1 VKVGLVLGA
10 GGFVGGAWLT
20 GALEA
25 IEEETGWRPRQADH
39 IVGTSAGA
47 MIAALTAAGVP
58 AGEIPG
64 LFIGKDNDAAAAVDP
79 ALRERPVGAALKWQG
94 GIPSPLFASLRLALT
109 ALRHPGQVPVG
120 VVLAAIL
127 PRGPF
132 STEPLKDTVRQIV
145 PDGWVSHRNLWL
157 MATDLDTGE
166 RVAFGRQGA
175 PIADLAEAVA
185 ASCAI
190 PGFYHPVTIDGHSFV
205 DGGCWSPANLD
216 VLEPLKLDVVICL
229 NPTSSLER
237 SNRWRDSLS
246 NAYRNA
252 SGRQLAWEAH
262 KLRRTGTR
270 IVLFQPSIEALLVMG
285 TNLMRSSD
293 LEVITDVARESVAR
307 QLRTPEYRAC
317 VTSLRALAEADH
329 PSAPRRAQ
337 RAASKALG
345 RIGRASRRRARV
357 QTTKTA

>member
-1 VKVGLVLGA
+1 MKVGLVLGG

-25 IEEETGWRPRQADH
+25 LEEATGWRPRQADH

-58 AGEIPG
+58 ACEIPG
-64 LFIGKDNDAAAAVDP
+64 LFVGKSHESSALDA

-109 ALRHPGQVPVG
+109 ALRHPRQVPVG
-120 VVLAAIL
+120 VVLAALL

-145 PDGWVSHRNLWL
+145 PDGWVGHPNLWL

-166 RVAFGRQGA
+166 RVAFGREGA
-175 PIADLAEAVA
+175 PNAHLAEAVA

-190 PGFYHPVTIDGHSFV
+190 PGFYHPVTIDGRTFV

-237 SNRWRDSLS
+237 SKRWRDSLS
-246 NAYRNA
+246 NVYRNA

-285 TNLMRSSD
+285 TNLMRSDD
-293 LEVITDVARESVAR
+293 LELITDVARESVAQ
-307 QLRTPEYRAC
+307 QLLTPDYRAC
-317 VTSLRALAEADH
+317 VAVLRKLAGADR
-329 PSAPRRAQ
+329 PSAPRRA
-337 RAASKALG
+337 RRVASKAIG
-345 RIGRASRRRARV
+345 RISAASGRPARA
-357 QTTKTA
+357 QTSKTA